1 MTKLL
6 TTLCM
11 FLIAHFI
18 SLSAFAMPSADK
30 VQSLSAH
37 VVKVYA
43 TLANGSLSKGSGVV
57 VAHDQVITNC
67 HVVANG
73 HKIEVFNN
81 GVSHVATAIKTDW
94 QHDLCMVKVSGLN
107 LPIAKIGSSDKLNYE
122 QPVFTVGYPS
132 DSPKTVSTFGVVKAL
147 YPMDDS
153 VIVRTTSS
161 FKLGASGGAVF
172 DENGHLVAIITL
184 KSPGKNAY
192 YYNMSVEWVKSLLT
206 APEQAV
212 ITASTD
218 YKAPF
223 WNTPQDQW
231 PYFMRVVKPVQ
242 NENWQG
248 LLNVASAWT
257 DAEPNNHEAWY
268 YLALAEEGMK
278 EHDLAAQHFSL
289 VLAQN
294 SNNSDALNHLNLISK
309 QVTSR
314 PNHWM

>member
-6 TTLCM
+6 TSLSI

-43 TLANGSLSKGSGVV
+43 TLASGSISKGSGVV
-57 VAHDQVITNC
+57 VAQDQVITNC
-67 HVVANG
+67 HVVAN
-73 HKIEVFNN
+73 
-81 GVSHVATAIKTDW
+81 SHHIQILSDGKSYVASAIKTDW

-107 LPIAKIGSSDKLNYE
+107 LPIAKIGSSEQLSYE
-122 QPVFTVGYPS
+122 QQVFTVGYPS

-192 YYNMSVEWVKSLLT
+192 YYNMSVEWVKSLLI
-206 APEQAV
+206 APEQAI

-218 YKAPF
+218 YKPPF
-223 WNTPQDQW
+223 WNTPQAQW
-231 PYFMRVVKPVQ
+231 PYFMRVVKSVQ
-242 NENWQG
+242 NENWQD
-248 LLNVASAWT
+248 LLQIASAWT
-257 DAEPNNHEAWY
+257 DAEPNNQEAWY
-268 YLALAEEGMK
+268 HLALAEEGMK
-278 EHDLAAQHFSL
+278 AHDLAVEHFSL

-294 SNNSDALNHLNLISK
+294 SNNFDALNHLNLISK
-309 QVTSR
+309 QVTIK
-314 PNHWM
+314 PNQWM